1 MCLMS
6 CGNVLSLFLP
16 HSSGKEVPTASLFL
30 NVRFWEE
37 SSINAGV
44 ERTCAW
50 LKFFGIYAGHFLRID
65 DVMEIWSLER
75 VCKPLIEA
83 R

>member
-1 MCLMS
+1 MKQTDFRDVPDALWERIEP
-6 CGNVLSLFLP
+6 LLA

-50 LKFFGIYAGHFLRID
+50 LKFFRNLCRIFSED
-65 DVMEIWSLER
+65 R
-75 VCKPLIEA
+75 
-83 R
+83 